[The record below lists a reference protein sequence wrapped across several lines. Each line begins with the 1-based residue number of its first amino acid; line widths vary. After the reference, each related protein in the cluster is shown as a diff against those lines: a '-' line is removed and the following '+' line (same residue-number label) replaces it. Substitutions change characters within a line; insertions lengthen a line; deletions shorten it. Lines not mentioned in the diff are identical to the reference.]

1 MSSASKPPEQLI
13 TQLRQQLILAQVRIL
28 ELEDI
33 RDEVAPKLKETEALL
48 GEAQVLVENK
58 VQEATHLTQVRSDL
72 QKQYE
77 HLQHV
82 QHVTNTALEEARDSL
97 TTKANQIESLDQEVE
112 QQQARIVRLQAD
124 TNTKL
129 ERIAKLE
136 SELAASHEQTIKHI
150 ARIEELDREQRDMK
164 ASRSWRWTA
173 WIRSIERRFR

>member
-33 RDEVAPKLKETEALL
+33 RDEVAPNLAETEALL
-48 GEAQVLVENK
+48 GEAQILVESK
-58 VQEATHLTQVRSDL
+58 VEDAIHLTQVRADL

-82 QHVTNTALEEARDSL
+82 QHVTNTALEEARDTL
-97 TTKANQIESLDQEVE
+97 TSKANQIESLHEEVAL
-112 QQQARIVRLQAD
+112 QQTNIGQLQND
-124 TNTKL
+124 KKTSLKS
-129 ERIAKLE
+129 IAKLE
-136 SELAASHEQTIKHI
+136 TELAELQKETIKHI
-150 ARIEELDREQRDMK
+150 ARIEKLDAEQSGMK